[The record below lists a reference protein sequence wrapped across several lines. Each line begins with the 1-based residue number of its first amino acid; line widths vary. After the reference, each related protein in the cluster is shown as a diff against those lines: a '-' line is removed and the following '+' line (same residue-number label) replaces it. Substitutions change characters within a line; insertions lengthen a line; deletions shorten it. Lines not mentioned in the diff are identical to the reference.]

1 MLSEWSLSSHHSYP
15 HHIFEIA
22 CLRYWVIGL
31 FALSR
36 NCGQSRMPDCLC
48 QIFFPPFSRKWSSCE
63 QLNTLPQYLLP
74 NHILVSFIQGGITW
88 KAWVV
93 GVTKRWLGF
102 ERLGQFYFTEHYCWG
117 KFLGGFCRRVAGGD
131 LCFVMFNFRLTGGLT
146 SLCYLFVSDYMYR
159 SKAFVFCVS
168 ELRLTG
174 RLYCQNTENLPAWQ
188 ELTHARRSERT
199 IAITG

>member
-1 MLSEWSLSSHHSYP
+1 MWFFERSIPEMLSEWSLSSHHSHR

-74 NHILVSFIQGGITW
+74 NHILVSFIQGGITR

-102 ERLGQFYFTEHYCWG
+102 ERLGQFYFTEYYRWG
-117 KFLGGFCRRVAGGD
+117 EFFGWIL
-131 LCFVMFNFRLTGGLT
+131 
-146 SLCYLFVSDYMYR
+146 
-159 SKAFVFCVS
+159 S
-168 ELRLTG
+168 EGSGWWPLVCDVQL
-174 RLYCQNTENLPAWQ
+174 
-188 ELTHARRSERT
+188 
-199 IAITG
+199 